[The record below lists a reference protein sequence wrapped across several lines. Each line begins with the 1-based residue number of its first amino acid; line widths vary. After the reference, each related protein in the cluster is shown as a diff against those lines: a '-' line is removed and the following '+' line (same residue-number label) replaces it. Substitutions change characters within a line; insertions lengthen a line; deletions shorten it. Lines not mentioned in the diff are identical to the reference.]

1 MTDLTDIE
9 ISEFTGVLSEVAETA
24 GATAA
29 LLLARC
35 YGGLELYVPRRVAA
49 GHPLVEAVGR
59 EVANILVEL
68 YGGSHIEVPMGPE
81 ADAGRKRRQI
91 VRLIEQGKTNPQI
104 ARAVHCHIRTVRR
117 VRSASRLRSRQQDLF
132 CQQNTSHR
140 SV

>member
-1 MTDLTDIE
+1 MTDPGE
-9 ISEFTGVLSEVAETA
+9 IDVDELTGVLHELAKEA

-35 YGGLELYVPRRVAA
+35 YGGLELYVPRRLDPD
-49 GHPLVEAVGR
+49 HRLVDSVGR
-59 EVANILVEL
+59 KAADALVKL

-91 VRLIEQGKTNPQI
+91 LRLIEQGKTSPQI

-117 VRSASRLRSRQQDLF
+117 VRSASRLRSQQQDLF
-132 CQQNTSHR
+132 CQ
-140 SV
+140 